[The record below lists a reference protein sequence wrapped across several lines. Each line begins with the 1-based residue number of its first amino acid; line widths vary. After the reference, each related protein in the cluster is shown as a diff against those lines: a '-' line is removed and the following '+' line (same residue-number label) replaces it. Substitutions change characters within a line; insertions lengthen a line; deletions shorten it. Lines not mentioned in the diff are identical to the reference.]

1 MGTPHRYEVQLRWSD
16 EDRLGHINN
25 TRYLTFAED
34 ARLRWIS
41 DLPGRGS
48 PTDRETPG
56 GGGGILA
63 RLECDFRRQGHAT
76 PDATV
81 VVTGTVTRIGRSSTD
96 LRQVIARPDTT
107 VLAEVKAVL
116 VAFDYVADAS
126 RPWTDEQRE
135 WLAAFRP
142 ADQ

>member
-1 MGTPHRYEVQLRWSD
+1 MGTPHRYKVQLRWSD

-41 DLPGRGS
+41 DLP
-48 PTDRETPG
+48 DRETQSA
-56 GGGGILA
+56 GGGILA
-63 RLECDFRRQGHAT
+63 RLECDFLRQGHAT

-96 LRQVIARPDTT
+96 LRQVIARPDGT

-116 VAFDYVADAS
+116 VAFDYVADTS

-135 WLAAFRP
+135 WLAAFLP
-142 ADQ
+142 ADH